1 MIARAD
7 ETVLLMFDLVNTI
20 DCPDVPR
27 ICRLEPTLFYSYGDA
42 EVFQSMPLTREII
55 NEMEPLVAR
64 LSATDPEGRSL
75 HYYAEFAVPEA
86 GYTLRY
92 PVEGT
97 IELFATSNFISI
109 ELPPEKAVEPSD
121 KVHNFFWGYGPDK
134 VRRGLD
140 QGGRYIIAPPAI
152 DVAKGGRI
160 ALLDP
165 VNERI
170 IIYNPSEESY
180 GSAPLPFY
188 YNLNADLAFDADG
201 QLVVCDWAGEYVEG
215 TPPIPYCYRLHP
227 DGSVEAAAPVYVKFP
242 SKITKALKV
251 LDQFDYRLVAPFN
264 SQGDGNSRGSQRQK
278 ETWDLPYRFVEGEQG
293 FDMYTARFA
302 DIRGDV
308 AFEVHSASGIG
319 GLVDFEKTPQGYL
332 MIFGGSEQIRAV
344 WIDPSG
350 VTLKDVTL
358 QRGKYTEIS
367 LYGQVAIA
375 QDGSLYV
382 LGSTERGI
390 EIHFVEAP

>member
-1 MIARAD
+1 M
-7 ETVLLMFDLVNTI
+7 
-20 DCPDVPR
+20 
-27 ICRLEPTLFYSYGDA
+27 
-42 EVFQSMPLTREII
+42 LT
-55 NEMEPLVAR
+55 
-64 LSATDPEGRSL
+64 
-75 HYYAEFAVPEA
+75 
-86 GYTLRY
+86 
-92 PVEGT
+92 
-97 IELFATSNFISI
+97 
-109 ELPPEKAVEPSD
+109 
-121 KVHNFFWGYGPDK
+121 
-134 VRRGLD
+134 
-140 QGGRYIIAPPAI
+140 Q
-152 DVAKGGRI
+152 
-160 ALLDP
+160 
-165 VNERI
+165 
-170 IIYNPSEESY
+170 IYK
-180 GSAPLPFY
+180 
-188 YNLNADLAFDADG
+188 D
-201 QLVVCDWAGEYVEG
+201 
-215 TPPIPYCYRLHP
+215 
-227 DGSVEAAAPVYVKFP
+227 
-242 SKITKALKV
+242 LKV
-251 LDQFDYRLVAPFN
+251 LYPYDYRLVAPFN